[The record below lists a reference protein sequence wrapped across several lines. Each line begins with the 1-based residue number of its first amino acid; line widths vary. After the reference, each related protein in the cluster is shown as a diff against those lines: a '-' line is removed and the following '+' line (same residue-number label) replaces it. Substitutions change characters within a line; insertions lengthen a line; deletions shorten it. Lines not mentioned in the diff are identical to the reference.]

1 MLQELCDNIRTAIE
15 HGRTDII
22 RSLLEACDG
31 EGTDPIVTREYIL
44 NNPLM
49 EDGTFLYMATKL
61 NQGDVVRTL
70 LSCGADPGIQN
81 TQGLNAIDVAT
92 SEHMRQ
98 IYVDELLRATANSEV
113 GRVCQLV
120 AAGININSW
129 DSVESKNTPL
139 HWAACYGN
147 KEIVTCL
154 IIEYSSTL
162 GGLLW
167 QQGDLYT
174 GRLAMAT
181 RRLSPVSLLNTP
193 LHSAA
198 CYGNKEIDTCL
209 ISECYFVSLNTPLH
223 WAACYDNKEIVTCL
237 ISRGADV
244 NSMNACGATPLHDA
258 VIGTDD
264 GVVQELLQA
273 GANPL
278 IQANKGVLFLLSEVG
293 GSIPAYMGSAEDAY
307 NQTSIGICS
316 FGTSRKADQK
326 GNGAQKDKIR
336 RVA

>member
-154 IIEYSSTL
+154 I
-162 GGLLW
+162 
-167 QQGDLYT
+167 
-174 GRLAMAT
+174 
-181 RRLSPVSLLNTP
+181 
-193 LHSAA
+193 
-198 CYGNKEIDTCL
+198 
-209 ISECYFVSLNTPLH
+209 
-223 WAACYDNKEIVTCL
+223 
-237 ISRGADV
+237 SRGADV

-293 GSIPAYMGSAEDAY
+293 GSIPAYMGSAEDVY